1 LFYFK
6 PWIEISNGSSLQTEK
21 MNGCRNFFYQVFLPS
36 DKAHI
41 NIDPIYQLINL
52 TPKERK
58 IIQTIP
64 SNVWDNFITLMTE
77 YHITLTEEFIENSET
92 NRKLT
97 PEFLSTLTEMVL
109 NDYEKDFK
117 VTPKVTK
124 RKKKGAYYSPW
135 SIIRKLTDRTL
146 IDEKTSIN
154 KTVFDPSCGTG
165 SFLLYAAERKYFL
178 NTKYA
183 EVTSTTSI
191 EIIRNNIYGVD
202 KSNPSIL
209 VTKLRLALWIMSK
222 SPLIKNKINSESL
235 RNIKEGNSLFG
246 LANEE
251 YQPTID
257 LINIIPK
264 IKEEF
269 NFDLTSFDNDTYN
282 LQMWNELLS
291 HIKLNYLPDQS
302 DANSEHQYHKVIQ
315 LFNPILD
322 NVYNQKLKSI
332 VDKKNKSKSLIP
344 EDGHNIRYF
353 HWGLH
358 FPEILLEGGFDVC
371 LGNPPYGRSILTI
384 AEKNLL
390 KVSYKSCQ
398 GKNPKKVSLNA
409 ASAFLE
415 RSLTLLKDN
424 GRLAFILP
432 YSLLR
437 VEEFEDIRK
446 NMLEEFTINEIH
458 DESSAFHDVTLEM
471 CSMIIS
477 KYKIPKYKIRI
488 FPREN
493 YKALKEVDKNIF
505 QTHGRY
511 MIYSDELWEEV
522 VKQGSLGVIMAD
534 YGIDHRIVKK
544 DLLRTF
550 SPSDGYTI
558 PFLHSGKSVTTY
570 ALQPKFF
577 HWAKANQKS
586 SRFNK
591 YVKESKLICTAIGNE
606 FHVTYKPPGFVPGTN
621 VSIMEITEPNFD
633 LLPIML
639 ILNSS
644 LINYILKRYILNYSH
659 LTVYLH
665 KYYTKLIP
673 IKYPSLFIS
682 EWTILASY
690 ISLLKQL
697 VVLDNKRSYNI
708 EISLLE
714 RIADYLVIQLYFP
727 KFFRNL
733 DLVLG
738 ESLSKFLVSIPFKTC
753 FQVLLGP
760 NTTNNRIPT
769 SHQLAIF
776 NSEKIVLNT
785 IENLKEDSIIS
796 TLEKCK
802 ATILKHPIIPPDIL

>member
-1 LFYFK
+1 MQQLYQRLKEFYEILLQEGQSLNWTPSETYDIALQSLIKVISLFYFK

-291 HIKLNYLPDQS
+291 HIK
-302 DANSEHQYHKVIQ
+302 
-315 LFNPILD
+315 
-322 NVYNQKLKSI
+322 
-332 VDKKNKSKSLIP
+332 
-344 EDGHNIRYF
+344 
-353 HWGLH
+353 
-358 FPEILLEGGFDVC
+358 
-371 LGNPPYGRSILTI
+371 
-384 AEKNLL
+384 
-390 KVSYKSCQ
+390 
-398 GKNPKKVSLNA
+398 
-409 ASAFLE
+409 
-415 RSLTLLKDN
+415 
-424 GRLAFILP
+424 
-432 YSLLR
+432 
-437 VEEFEDIRK
+437 
-446 NMLEEFTINEIH
+446 
-458 DESSAFHDVTLEM
+458 
-471 CSMIIS
+471 
-477 KYKIPKYKIRI
+477 
-488 FPREN
+488 
-493 YKALKEVDKNIF
+493 
-505 QTHGRY
+505 
-511 MIYSDELWEEV
+511 
-522 VKQGSLGVIMAD
+522 
-534 YGIDHRIVKK
+534 
-544 DLLRTF
+544 
-550 SPSDGYTI
+550 
-558 PFLHSGKSVTTY
+558 
-570 ALQPKFF
+570 
-577 HWAKANQKS
+577 
-586 SRFNK
+586 
-591 YVKESKLICTAIGNE
+591 
-606 FHVTYKPPGFVPGTN
+606 
-621 VSIMEITEPNFD
+621 
-633 LLPIML
+633 
-639 ILNSS
+639 
-644 LINYILKRYILNYSH
+644 
-659 LTVYLH
+659 
-665 KYYTKLIP
+665 
-673 IKYPSLFIS
+673 
-682 EWTILASY
+682 
-690 ISLLKQL
+690 
-697 VVLDNKRSYNI
+697 
-708 EISLLE
+708 
-714 RIADYLVIQLYFP
+714 
-727 KFFRNL
+727 
-733 DLVLG
+733 
-738 ESLSKFLVSIPFKTC
+738 
-753 FQVLLGP
+753 
-760 NTTNNRIPT
+760 
-769 SHQLAIF
+769 
-776 NSEKIVLNT
+776 
-785 IENLKEDSIIS
+785 
-796 TLEKCK
+796 
-802 ATILKHPIIPPDIL
+802 

>member
-1 LFYFK
+1 MQQLYQRLKEFYEILLQEGQSLNWTPSETYDIALQSLIKVISLFYFK

-458 DESSAFHDVTLEM
+458 DESSAF
-471 CSMIIS
+471 
-477 KYKIPKYKIRI
+477 
-488 FPREN
+488 
-493 YKALKEVDKNIF
+493 
-505 QTHGRY
+505 
-511 MIYSDELWEEV
+511 
-522 VKQGSLGVIMAD
+522 
-534 YGIDHRIVKK
+534 
-544 DLLRTF
+544 
-550 SPSDGYTI
+550 
-558 PFLHSGKSVTTY
+558 
-570 ALQPKFF
+570 
-577 HWAKANQKS
+577 
-586 SRFNK
+586 
-591 YVKESKLICTAIGNE
+591 
-606 FHVTYKPPGFVPGTN
+606 
-621 VSIMEITEPNFD
+621 
-633 LLPIML
+633 
-639 ILNSS
+639 
-644 LINYILKRYILNYSH
+644 
-659 LTVYLH
+659 
-665 KYYTKLIP
+665 
-673 IKYPSLFIS
+673 
-682 EWTILASY
+682 
-690 ISLLKQL
+690 
-697 VVLDNKRSYNI
+697 
-708 EISLLE
+708 
-714 RIADYLVIQLYFP
+714 
-727 KFFRNL
+727 
-733 DLVLG
+733 
-738 ESLSKFLVSIPFKTC
+738 
-753 FQVLLGP
+753 
-760 NTTNNRIPT
+760 
-769 SHQLAIF
+769 
-776 NSEKIVLNT
+776 
-785 IENLKEDSIIS
+785 
-796 TLEKCK
+796 
-802 ATILKHPIIPPDIL
+802 